1 MEYLVHRWD
10 TFQFFLSPDEL
21 KQILSAYHLVIFNA
35 HVPADYVESPLE
47 EYIAVYNKLYKL
59 LLSGEKILWEQNHSL
74 FLHRG
79 ITSDLSN
86 CRYGHL
92 HTYMEKQYKRAD
104 FFEPVTGISPKA
116 LAVNIDEDGGLHCS
130 SSCSYAF
137 YPEGYMGTELQYP
150 KMIQYK
156 YGDDYEALRSTKEL
170 RSRQD
175 FEELKHAIKRISRPL
190 TIKTDHAER
199 RLNIRVSDEVR
210 YRLNGCYTFR
220 LKGIRVK

>member
-47 EYIAVYNKLYKL
+47 EYIAVYNKLYEL

-104 FFEPVTGISPKA
+104 FFERCKKCAEYHYSGK
-116 LAVNIDEDGGLHCS
+116 
-130 SSCSYAF
+130 
-137 YPEGYMGTELQYP
+137 
-150 KMIQYK
+150 
-156 YGDDYEALRSTKEL
+156 
-170 RSRQD
+170 
-175 FEELKHAIKRISRPL
+175 
-190 TIKTDHAER
+190 KT
-199 RLNIRVSDEVR
+199 V
-210 YRLNGCYTFR
+210 
-220 LKGIRVK
+220 

>member
-1 MEYLVHRWD
+1 MG
-10 TFQFFLSPDEL
+10 
-21 KQILSAYHLVIFNA
+21 IFIPTWKN
-35 HVPADYVESPLE
+35 
-47 EYIAVYNKLYKL
+47 N
-59 LLSGEKILWEQNHSL
+59 
-74 FLHRG
+74 
-79 ITSDLSN
+79 
-86 CRYGHL
+86 
-92 HTYMEKQYKRAD
+92 
-104 FFEPVTGISPKA
+104 FEPVTGISPKA